1 MNEAATEARW
11 EESWRAFQGAPATL
25 GPDPGVR
32 EAWRRGRERYAVWL
46 LRVNDPA
53 VRARVARVRAAFDG
67 ELVPVADQDLH
78 ITVWVAGFP
87 TDRPA
92 LDDDIDEA
100 VLGRQAHALREA
112 APVRLAVGGLHPFLT
127 CLVLRV
133 DDPHDDLGAL
143 RRRLALGPPELRFG
157 PWLPHITVGR
167 FPAVRPTAELTARVG
182 ALRWRAALP
191 VCLREIELVELD
203 ACRWDAPLQA
213 RWRIPLGAA
222 A

>member
-1 MNEAATEARW
+1 MEARW
-11 EESWRAFQGAPATL
+11 EESWRAFQGAAATL

-32 EAWRRGRERYAVWL
+32 ESWRRGRDRYAVWL
-46 LRVNDPA
+46 LRVNDAA

-67 ELVPVADQDLH
+67 ELVPVADEDLH

-92 LDDDIDEA
+92 LDDDIDEG
-100 VLGRQAHALREA
+100 VLRRQADALRGA
-112 APVRLAVGGLHPFLT
+112 AEVRLAVGGLHPFLT

-133 DDPHDDLGAL
+133 DDSRGELGAL
-143 RRRLALGPPELRFG
+143 HERLALGPAELRFG

-167 FPAVRPTAELTARVG
+167 FPAARPTAELTARVG
-182 ALRWRAALP
+182 ALRAQAALP
-191 VCLREIELVELD
+191 ICLREIERVDLD
-203 ACRWDAPLQA
+203 ACHWDAPLRP

-222 A
+222 S